1 MVIPKKIKIGG
12 TTYRVEI
19 TNKLDLGNSNVTA
32 EIDYCNLV
40 IRVSPQAKEKME
52 SDFLHEVVHGILDHL
67 GYRNHDEKKVDELA
81 QSFYMV
87 IQDSPGMFIKEA
99 KR

>member
-1 MVIPKKIKIGG
+1 MTIPKKIKIGG
-12 TTYRVEI
+12 KTYRVEI

-32 EIDYCNLV
+32 EIDYISLT
-40 IRVSPQAKEKME
+40 IRVTPQAKEKME

-81 QSFYMV
+81 QSLYMV
-87 IQDSPGMFIKEA
+87 IQDNPGMFAKEV
-99 KR
+99 KK